1 MNIFRK
7 EIFSKNAILTVFSK
21 SVILIVNFLI
31 VVVTTR
37 LWGTGGRGEI
47 ALILS
52 NIAIISILNNIT
64 CGSTIVF
71 HAQKEY
77 RENLLIISI
86 FGALAF
92 SFFGAV
98 VFSLTIGFMYFPYLF
113 VISFLSSLTNSFALY
128 WLGKG
133 QIRLYN
139 LLTTINPV
147 LILVYI
153 LLLYFVI
160 GIADIRAVFYG
171 YYAGLG
177 TSLVICVI
185 SLVGSAPVKLQRL
198 DTNILMKIVRY
209 GFKNEFNNFIQF
221 LNYRLSYFFIA
232 KWLGL
237 SLLGVFSVA
246 ISCAEGV
253 WVISRSMSAIHFSNV
268 VNTQDRKTSIDATR
282 NLARQTFW
290 ISLTLLGILTLM
302 PASLFE
308 FVFGDGFGNIRM
320 YVIYLIPGIIA
331 IAVANLYDNYFTGVG
346 KLNILIMKSFYGLIA
361 TIFLL
366 VLLTKSLQL
375 NGVCISLN
383 ISYILSFSYLYYR
396 FWTERKRSILP
407 VV

>member
-1 MNIFRK
+1 MNLFKK
-7 EIFSKNAILTVFSK
+7 EIFSRNAILTVFSK
-21 SVILIVNFLI
+21 SVILVVNFLI

-37 LWGTGGRGEI
+37 LWGTDGRGEI
-47 ALILS
+47 ALILA
-52 NIAIISILNNIT
+52 NIAIISIMNNIT

-71 HAQKEY
+71 HAPKEQ
-77 RENLLIISI
+77 RENLIIISAL
-86 FGALAF
+86 GALAF
-92 SFFGAV
+92 SLLGAV
-98 VFSLTIGFMYFPYLF
+98 IFSLTIGFRYFTYLF
-113 VISFLSSLTNSFALY
+113 IISFLSSLTGSFALY

-133 QIRLYN
+133 KLRLYN

-147 LILVYI
+147 LVLVSI
-153 LLLYFVI
+153 LLLYFAI
-160 GIADIRAVFYG
+160 GITDTRAAFYG

-177 TSLVICVI
+177 ISLIICVI
-185 SLVGSAPVKLQRL
+185 SFLRSAPLRFQGV
-198 DTNILMKIVRY
+198 DFNILSRIIRY

-237 SLLGVFSVA
+237 SLLGIFSVA

-290 ISLTLLGILTLM
+290 ISFILLGILALV
-302 PASLFE
+302 PSSIFE
-308 FVFGDGFGNIRM
+308 FVFGNGFGNIRI
-320 YVIYLIPGIIA
+320 YIIYLIPGIIA
-331 IAVANLYDNYFTGVG
+331 IAVANLYDHYFTGVG

-361 TIFLL
+361 TVILL
-366 VLLTKSLQL
+366 VLLTKNLQL

-383 ISYILSFSYLYYR
+383 ISYILSFLYLYYR
-396 FWTERKRSILP
+396 FRTERKKLTSAIG
-407 VV
+407 